1 MTTQL
6 IERSPAPA
14 STIGFGNLMH
24 SEWTKLRSVRSTY
37 WTVIAAALSTVA
49 LAVVICIRFRQ
60 LIGQDGPGKLDG
72 FDPTL
77 TSLNGIYLAQIAIG
91 TLGVLVITSEYA
103 TGMIRATFSAVP
115 QRRAVLAAKAFVFAG
130 ATFVL
135 GEVIS
140 FAAFGIGQAILSGAH
155 PDFTKG
161 SIGADGSSVDL
172 ARDFPGLHTSASLAD
187 PGVFRAVFG
196 AGLYLAAVGLLGF
209 GLGAMIRGRD
219 DPAHR
224 GRTLGIL
231 RAVVRGQ
238 RDHRPA
244 ADQLAQRHHAVPSGQ
259 RRQPDLHDRAQPRR
273 AVTVVRAGRV
283 LPVRRRCA
291 DRRLRTR
298 RCARRLIRP
307 LL

>member
-6 IERSPAPA
+6 IDRPATTPAPA

-115 QRRAVLAAKAFVFAG
+115 QRRAVLAAKALVFAG

-135 GEVIS
+135 GELIS

-155 PDFTKG
+155 PDLTRGF
-161 SIGADGSSVDL
+161 IGADGGPVDL

-196 AGLYLAAVGLLGF
+196 AGLYLAAVGLLGL
-209 GLGAMIRGRD
+209 GLGAMIRHTAGALSAFFGLLFGASVITALLPTNWRNDLMPYLPANAGSQIFTIVPTHDALAPWSGLGVFCLYAVAALIVGFVLVGVRD
-219 DPAHR
+219 A
-224 GRTLGIL
+224 
-231 RAVVRGQ
+231 
-238 RDHRPA
+238 
-244 ADQLAQRHHAVPSGQ
+244 
-259 RRQPDLHDRAQPRR
+259 
-273 AVTVVRAGRV
+273 
-283 LPVRRRCA
+283 
-291 DRRLRTR
+291 
-298 RCARRLIRP
+298 
-307 LL
+307 